1 MAVRQGLFPL
11 MLYGQPNKIAIDPM
25 EKSNACIKKEQ
36 CTQKPVLLHERED
49 RKDTNGM
56 GVVS

>member
-1 MAVRQGLFPL
+1 MRQGLFPL
-11 MLYGQPNKIAIDPM
+11 MLYGRPNKIAIDPM

-49 RKDTNGM
+49 RKDTNGV